1 VKWFRLYNDVIHNP
15 KLLMLSPGDR
25 WYYIGL
31 LALKQ
36 EGVLDRFTGEKL
48 DRAIATQ
55 LRLTIV
61 EWEEAAR
68 RLEAEELI
76 DEEYQPIGWDDRQY
90 THDSSAE
97 RTRNY
102 RNRLKNKQ
110 CDVSDRHS
118 DVTVTGSDTD
128 TDTDTDKRVRQKR
141 KRFVPPTLEEV
152 SARCQEMGYQVDPER
167 FWNFYESQGWKVGKN
182 PMRDWHRALAGWQS
196 RDGNKASRKSE
207 FLDDLT
213 DTSWAH

>member
-1 VKWFRLYNDVIHNP
+1 MKWFRLYNDVIHNP

-25 WYYIGL
+25 WYYVGL

-36 EGVLDRFTGEKL
+36 EGVLDRFSGEKL

-55 LRLTIV
+55 LRLTAA

-76 DEEYQPIGWDDRQY
+76 DSEYQPIGWDDRQY

-97 RTRNY
+97 RTRKY
-102 RNRLKNKQ
+102 RNRLKSKE
-110 CDVSDRHS
+110 CDAGDRHS

-128 TDTDTDKRVRQKR
+128 TDTETDKRRGQKR
-141 KRFVPPTLEEV
+141 KRFVPPTLEHV
-152 SARCQEMGYQVDPER
+152 SVRCRECNYRVSPDR
-167 FWNFYESQGWKVGKN
+167 FWNYYESQGWRVGKN
-182 PMRDWHRALAGWQS
+182 PMKDWHKALASWES
-196 RDGNKASRKSE
+196 RQGNNTSRKTE
-207 FLDDLT
+207 IIDDLT
-213 DTSWAH
+213 DTSWAR